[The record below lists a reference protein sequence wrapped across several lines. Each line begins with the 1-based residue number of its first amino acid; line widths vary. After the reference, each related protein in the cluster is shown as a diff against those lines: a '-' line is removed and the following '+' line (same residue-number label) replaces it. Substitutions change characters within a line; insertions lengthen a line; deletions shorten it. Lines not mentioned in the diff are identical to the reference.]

1 MDVIDFDL
9 RLQRGSFALHSAFR
23 SEARVNALVGPS
35 GAGKSTLLDAIAGLL
50 KPLGGWVRVMGRTLY
65 DAQRGIDLPA
75 RRRRIGYVFQDS
87 RLFPH
92 LDVAANLDFGARYAS
107 TEEQPLTRGEI
118 IELLALEP
126 LLARN
131 ATQLSGGERQRVALG
146 RALLAQPR
154 LLLLD
159 EPMSH
164 IDQTHR
170 QALLPYLLRLRDQ
183 LRLPMLYVSHQRDEL
198 VTLAQAECMLPAA
211 VPEGGH

>member
-9 RLQRGSFALHSAFR
+9 RLRRGSFALHCAFR

-50 KPLGGWVRVMGRTLY
+50 KPLGGWVRVMGQTLY
-65 DAQRGIDLPA
+65 DEKDGIDLPA
-75 RRRRIGYVFQDS
+75 RRRHIGYVFQES

-92 LDVAANLDFGARYAS
+92 LDVAANLDFGARYAAPV
-107 TEEQPLTRGEI
+107 EQPLTRSEI
-118 IELLALEP
+118 IALLALES
-126 LLARN
+126 LLTRN
-131 ATQLSGGERQRVALG
+131 AAQLSGGERQRVALG

-164 IDQTHR
+164 IDQSHR

-198 VTLAQAECMLPAA
+198 VTLAQAECILPAA
-211 VPEGGH
+211 MRKGSR